1 MDTTYTSHTSRFYHR
16 QHRCPDHKEATYWET
31 ESPHRKMGIS
41 RVSPFVRCF
50 SKVALWSVAAASALL
65 LLAGCA
71 AGPGAPKSLPPP
83 PSSASRSGPWGTTYA
98 VYDPALFGPEVPLAQ
113 LIKDYGLGLKN
124 GQLKKAKILI
134 IKSQRRLELWVGKK
148 MVKAYRIQL
157 GQNPVGPKMKQGD
170 SRTPEGEYFICEHR
184 PSTYHRGLLISY
196 PNVQDARR
204 GLEAG
209 LISQKQFD
217 EIKAA
222 IKEGRCPPQNTKL
235 GGLILMHGQ
244 LPEYT
249 ADFERKQ
256 KARPGSLRP
265 GLEAGDANPAGIR
278 EFHDWTNGCIAL
290 FNPDIRELYE
300 FVPDG
305 TPVTIVANGPVTA
318 PRK

>member
-1 MDTTYTSHTSRFYHR
+1 M
-16 QHRCPDHKEATYWET
+16 
-31 ESPHRKMGIS
+31 
-41 RVSPFVRCF
+41 
-50 SKVALWSVAAASALL
+50 VALWSVAAASALL

-124 GQLKKAKILI
+124 GQLKKARILI

-157 GQNPVGPKMKQGD
+157 GQNPVGPKTKQGD

-196 PNVQDARR
+196 PNVHDARR
-204 GLEAG
+204 GLDAG
-209 LISQKQFD
+209 LISQKEFD

-235 GGLILMHGQ
+235 GGLILIHGQ

-249 ADFERKQ
+249 ADF
-256 KARPGSLRP
+256 ARCQRAKPGSLRP
-265 GLEAGDANPAGIR
+265 GLEPGDANPAEIH

-300 FVPDG
+300 FVPDR

-318 PRK
+318 PH

>member
-1 MDTTYTSHTSRFYHR
+1 M
-16 QHRCPDHKEATYWET
+16 
-31 ESPHRKMGIS
+31 
-41 RVSPFVRCF
+41 
-50 SKVALWSVAAASALL
+50 VALWSVAAASALL

-209 LISQKQFD
+209 LISQKEFD

-235 GGLILMHGQ
+235 GGLILIHGQ

-249 ADFERKQ
+249 ADF
-256 KARPGSLRP
+256 ARCQRAKPGSLRP
-265 GLEAGDANPAGIR
+265 GLEPGDANPAESH

-300 FVPDG
+300 FVPDR

>member
-1 MDTTYTSHTSRFYHR
+1 M
-16 QHRCPDHKEATYWET
+16 
-31 ESPHRKMGIS
+31 
-41 RVSPFVRCF
+41 
-50 SKVALWSVAAASALL
+50 VALWSVAAASALL

-124 GQLKKAKILI
+124 GQLKKARILI

-196 PNVQDARR
+196 PNIQDGRR

-209 LISQKQFD
+209 LISRKEFD

-235 GGLILMHGQ
+235 GGLILIHGQ

-249 ADFERKQ
+249 ADF
-256 KARPGSLRP
+256 ARRQRAKPGSLRL
-265 GLEAGDANPAGIR
+265 GLEPGDANPAKIH

-290 FNPDIRELYE
+290 FNPDIRELYV
-300 FVPDG
+300 FVPDR
-305 TPVTIVANGPVTA
+305 TPVTIVANSPVTA

>member
-1 MDTTYTSHTSRFYHR
+1 M
-16 QHRCPDHKEATYWET
+16 
-31 ESPHRKMGIS
+31 
-41 RVSPFVRCF
+41 
-50 SKVALWSVAAASALL
+50 VALWSVAAASALL

-124 GQLKKAKILI
+124 GQLKKARILI

-209 LISQKQFD
+209 LISQKEFD

-235 GGLILMHGQ
+235 GGLILIHGQ

-249 ADFERKQ
+249 ADF
-256 KARPGSLRP
+256 ARCQRAKPGSLRP
-265 GLEAGDANPAGIR
+265 GLEPGDANPAEIH

-300 FVPDG
+300 FIPDR

>member
-1 MDTTYTSHTSRFYHR
+1 MNKPVPPTHGLPRSASRR
-16 QHRCPDHKEATYWET
+16 LRCLA
-31 ESPHRKMGIS
+31 M
-41 RVSPFVRCF
+41 
-50 SKVALWSVAAASALL
+50 VALWSVAAASALL
-65 LLAGCA
+65 SLAGCA
-71 AGPGAPKSLPPP
+71 AGPSAPKSLPPP
-83 PSSASRSGPWGTTYA
+83 PSSACRPGPWETTYA
-98 VYDPALFGPEVPLAQ
+98 VYDPALFGPEVPLVQ
-113 LIKDYGLGLKN
+113 LIKDYGLKLKK
-124 GQLKKAKILI
+124 GKLKKARILI

-235 GGLILMHGQ
+235 GGLILIHGQ

-300 FVPDG
+300 FVPDR

>member
-1 MDTTYTSHTSRFYHR
+1 LTNFRHR
-16 QHRCPDHKEATYWET
+16 A
-31 ESPHRKMGIS
+31 MA
-41 RVSPFVRCF
+41 
-50 SKVALWSVAAASALL
+50 ALRSVAAAMALL
-65 LLAGCA
+65 YLAGCA
-71 AGPGAPKSLPPP
+71 SGPRTPRSLPPA
-83 PSSASRSGPWGTTYA
+83 PSSASRPGPWETSYA
-98 VYDPALFGPEVPLAQ
+98 VYDPALFGPERPLTG
-113 LIKDYGLGLKN
+113 LIEQHRLKLKS
-124 GQLKKAKILI
+124 GKLKKARLLI

-184 PSTYHRGLLISY
+184 PSTYHRGLMISY

-235 GGLILMHGQ
+235 GGLILIHGQ
-244 LPEYT
+244 LSEYT

-256 KARPGSLRP
+256 RAKSGSLRP
-265 GLEAGDANPAGIR
+265 GLEPGDANPAEIR

-290 FNPDIRELYE
+290 FNPDIRELYD
-300 FVPDG
+300 FIPDR